1 MCITEVYN
9 CEKGTDSMKA
19 RRYVLVVGMFIL
31 MSLVTFAGTTGAKAR
46 VEQTPLSKAK
56 ITLSKTSYTY
66 DGKTK
71 KPAVT
76 VKVGN
81 KKLKKNKDYTV
92 KYTKNK
98 KPGTAKVTIKAKKKK
113 SAKYKG
119 SKTKTFKINKASR
132 KLIPDK
138 SSYSAVEGD
147 GAFNIVAK
155 ASKGSGT
162 ITYSC
167 STTDV
172 IKVTK
177 AGKVTIVKKFDK
189 NCKNLSKMTK
199 DTIKKATAKVKIS
212 IAASAYYKA
221 ASTSVT
227 VTINKKPVRT
237 VDSEYSIKNYQYP
250 TLNVSCETTKL
261 TDLDWSLVTKYQV
274 PGLAPTADDDWIK
287 EYVQCNNLCPQGICI
302 AGDYML
308 TTAYCMDSIHNS
320 CIFIYNNK
328 TGEYLRTLVLKDLKT
343 HVGGITYDSKNQ
355 IVWICHSKKD
365 KATGLYSL
373 QKVAYSELK
382 QYAAGN
388 KSCVLSG
395 TASLQKIPTKPST
408 ISYSERDGYLW
419 VAQFSDPKANSN
431 TNDEEDEEET
441 DNDATNEAKMYA
453 YEYKDGKLSQV
464 RQLNNTAVED
474 YLGVHTSDETIETDR
489 EDQDGPTTEKVVVVD
504 EVYHS
509 EGNLKKGDILY
520 KVKDV
525 RIESGEQLEDIL
537 AACKEDDVV
546 EIEIHRLVA
555 GEGEET
561 VSGSAVQI
569 TTTEVST
576 VKLIIGTRGQI
587 VYRNIPSYVQGVTF
601 TKTGKTIFSCS
612 YCRNT
617 TKKKFISQVMIYGAT
632 DKDNP
637 SGMGELEMAIAVP
650 PMIEEVEMVGD
661 ELYMIFESAAT
672 TYLEGTDGKGE
683 SLCPIDKI
691 VAVKLNWIS

>member
-1 MCITEVYN
+1 
-9 CEKGTDSMKA
+9 MKA

-31 MSLVTFAGTTGAKAR
+31 MALVSVAGTTGAEAKQK
-46 VEQTPLSKAK
+46 QTSLSKAK

-66 DGKTK
+66 NGKAR

-76 VKVGN
+76 VKVGK

-98 KPGTAKVTIKAKKKK
+98 KPGTAIVTIKAKKKK
-113 SAKYKG
+113 SAKYIG

-132 KLIPDK
+132 KLVPDK

-167 STTDV
+167 SSTDV

-189 NCKNLSKMTK
+189 NCKNLSKLTK

-355 IVWICHSKKD
+355 MVWICHSKKD

-373 QKVAYSELK
+373 QKITYSELK

-408 ISYSERDGYLW
+408 ISYSGKDGYLW

-431 TNDEEDEEET
+431 ADDGEDEEET

-464 RQLNNTAVED
+464 RQLNNTAIED
-474 YLGVHTSDETIETDR
+474 YLGVHTSDETIETDG
-489 EDQDGPTTEKVVVVD
+489 EDQTEPMTEKVVVVD
-504 EVYHS
+504 EVYRS

-520 KVKDV
+520 EVKGV
-525 RIESGEQLEDIL
+525 RIESSEQLEDIL
-537 AACKEDDVV
+537 SACKEDDVV
-546 EIEIHRLVA
+546 NIVIHRSVA
-555 GEGEET
+555 DKEEI
-561 VSGSAVQI
+561 VSGSAVQ
-569 TTTEVST
+569 TMKTEVLT
-576 VKLIIGTRGQI
+576 EKLIIGTRGQI

-617 TKKKFISQVMIYGAT
+617 TKKKFISQVMVYGAT
-632 DKDNP
+632 DEDNP

-691 VAVKLNWIS
+691 VAVKLKLD